1 MQTDPVK
8 TPPPVRQNNL
18 MDLVELIILTSIL
31 VFLIYRNAEAVK
43 ISVVEVIISL
53 YLAWEIFKKLPKFF
67 KKRKSTL

>member
-1 MQTDPVK
+1 MQVVPVK
-8 TPPPVRQNNL
+8 TQPPAGQNNL

-31 VFLIYRNAEAVK
+31 VFLIYRNAEAEK

-67 KKRKSTL
+67 KKRKPTL